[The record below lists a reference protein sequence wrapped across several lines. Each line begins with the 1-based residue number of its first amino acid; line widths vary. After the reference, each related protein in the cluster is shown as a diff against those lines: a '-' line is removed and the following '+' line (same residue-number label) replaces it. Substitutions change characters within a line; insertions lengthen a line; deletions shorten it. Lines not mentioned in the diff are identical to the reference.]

1 MTDKRTLRR
10 LVFWSLYVALAWF
23 VLGIAA
29 LYNSDAVTF
38 AQPATAVQ
46 SEPYNIDEQGMSM
59 NAVAGIVLVLGGA
72 LISVV
77 VWNFT
82 QMRAAIGTLHS
93 AIDDLSEKHHKE
105 MLAIMR
111 QIGHISGRVA
121 HIEGR
126 LGLETPAFGDNDN
139 T

>member
-1 MTDKRTLRR
+1 MIDKRTLRR

-23 VLGIAA
+23 ILGFAA
-29 LYNSDAVTF
+29 LCNSDAISF
-38 AQPATAVQ
+38 AQPATATQ
-46 SEPYNIDEQGMSM
+46 GEHYNIDEQGMSM
-59 NAVAGIVLVLGGA
+59 NAVAGIILVLGGA

-82 QMRAAIGTLHS
+82 QMRTAIGTLHG

-111 QIGHISGRVA
+111 QVGHISSRVA

-126 LGLETPAFGDNDN
+126 LGLETPASGDNDN